1 MATSSTTQLPA
12 DRWWMRQPG
21 GQPYGPVAKADL
33 DRWYAEGRI
42 SPQCQVLYEPQQA
55 WRWAAE
61 FYPALAMPPG
71 AVSGPMPG
79 AWPAVKPA
87 GGPPMNPTIVFAAVV
102 DLLMGLFHMAYSAL
116 LIIRSLPFLVLF
128 SMPDRGPSLDE
139 SQPFLTLTVMGL
151 ILGIVGLGMGVFTLV
166 CAYATSQ
173 KRRWGRMANYA
184 LAGYFVVAAIIHAV
198 ANGMFHPLAACM
210 LLVASIGFAVVQSIL
225 LSLPQVSKEFS

>member
-1 MATSSTTQLPA
+1 
-12 DRWWMRQPG
+12 
-21 GQPYGPVAKADL
+21 
-33 DRWYAEGRI
+33 
-42 SPQCQVLYEPQQA
+42 
-55 WRWAAE
+55 
-61 FYPALAMPPG
+61 
-71 AVSGPMPG
+71 
-79 AWPAVKPA
+79 
-87 GGPPMNPTIVFAAVV
+87 
-102 DLLMGLFHMAYSAL
+102 
-116 LIIRSLPFLVLF
+116 
-128 SMPDRGPSLDE
+128 MPDRGPSLDD